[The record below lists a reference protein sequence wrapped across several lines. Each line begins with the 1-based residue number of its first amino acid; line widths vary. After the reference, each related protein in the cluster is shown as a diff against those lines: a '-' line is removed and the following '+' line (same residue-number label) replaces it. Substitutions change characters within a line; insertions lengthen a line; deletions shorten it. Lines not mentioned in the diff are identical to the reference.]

1 MYNRLLFI
9 GHVYGK
15 DVFTVGLDHHF
26 HSTTGEIVKYNFI
39 IANSNTN
46 VYNPSSG
53 KFTAAFDGTYIFHY
67 YGLAPKNQVLFQ
79 VKTNPTFISCK

>member
-15 DVFTVGLDHHF
+15 DIFSVGLDHHF
-26 HSTTGEIVKYNFI
+26 HSTNGEIVKYNYI
-39 IANSNTN
+39 IAKSNTN

-53 KFTAAFDGTYIFHY
+53 KFTASLDGTYIFHY
-67 YGLAPKNQVLFQ
+67 YGLAPNNQVL
-79 VKTNPTFISCK
+79 TYNISYMN

>member
-1 MYNRLLFI
+1 MYKRLLFI

-39 IANSNTN
+39 IANSSTN

-53 KFTAAFDGTYIFHY
+53 KFTAALDGTYIFHY
-67 YGLAPKNQVLFQ
+67 YGLAPKNQVFLQ
-79 VKTNPTFISCK
+79 IITHPTYIGFK

>member
-1 MYNRLLFI
+1 MYNRLLFK

-15 DVFTVGLDHHF
+15 DVFTVGLDQHF

-67 YGLAPKNQVLFQ
+67 YGLDPKNQVFLQ
-79 VKTNPTFISCK
+79 IITHPTCTSLK

>member
-1 MYNRLLFI
+1 MYNRLLFK

-67 YGLAPKNQVLFQ
+67 YGLDPKNQVFLQ
-79 VKTNPTFISCK
+79 IITHPTCTSLK

>member
-1 MYNRLLFI
+1 MYKRLLFI

-26 HSTTGEIVKYNFI
+26 HSTTGEIVKYNLI
-39 IANSNTN
+39 IANSSTN

-53 KFTAAFDGTYIFHY
+53 KFTAALDGTYIVHY
-67 YGLAPKNQVLFQ
+67 YGLAPKNQVFLQ
-79 VKTNPTFISCK
+79 IITHPTYISFK